1 MEPYKTEMPR
11 PKPTDEDLEERQ
23 TRRREWSRFRKDFLL
38 TQVKLAD
45 VLGISRRTVQFIEAG
60 ELTPLASTLRKFNTL
75 KAKYQQ
81 EKVA

>member
-1 MEPYKTEMPR
+1 MPR
-11 PKPTDEDLEERQ
+11 PKPTEDDLNERQ
-23 TRRREWSRFRKDFLL
+23 TRRQEWARFRKEFLF

-45 VLGISRRTVQFIEAG
+45 ILEISRRTVQFIEAG
-60 ELTPLASTLRKFNTL
+60 ELTPLPSTLRKFNAL

>member
-45 VLGISRRTVQFIEAG
+45 VLGISRRTLIYKLQRF
-60 ELTPLASTLRKFNTL
+60 R
-75 KAKYQQ
+75 QQ
-81 EKVA
+81 GFQEE